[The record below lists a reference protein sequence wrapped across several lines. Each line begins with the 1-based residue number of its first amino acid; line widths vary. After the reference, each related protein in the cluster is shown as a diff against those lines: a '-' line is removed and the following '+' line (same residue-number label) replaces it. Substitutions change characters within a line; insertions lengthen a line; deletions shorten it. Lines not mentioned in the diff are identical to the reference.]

1 MPTIPTKYV
10 ILVVSCAAALLF
22 AWVAVSKYH
31 SRIDDAYDRGR
42 VAGVT
47 EASQKIAEAQIEE
60 REFRDK
66 EKETIEN
73 AAKDKIDE
81 ANRAADA
88 ALERYHGVQLQLG
101 QVRDTVRKY
110 SDTDTSGTAAIQ
122 TVDLL
127 TDLLERH
134 ISTNRELAAFAD
146 AAHIAGATCEQQYD
160 SLRLKYKESKN

>member
-10 ILVVSCAAALLF
+10 ILAAICAAALLF
-22 AWVAVSKYH
+22 AWVAVAKYH
-31 SRIDDAYDRGR
+31 ARIDDAYDRGHI
-42 VAGVT
+42 AGVT
-47 EASQKIAEAQIEE
+47 EASQKIAEVQTKE

-73 AAKDKIDE
+73 AAQNKIDE

-110 SDTDTSGTAAIQ
+110 SSTDTSGTAAIQ

-146 AAHIAGATCEQQYD
+146 AAHNAGETCERQYD
-160 SLRLKYKESKN
+160 SLRLKYEESKN